1 MNGLGPAR
9 RPITVLLAASAA
21 LMLVVP
27 SRADGWVGSQMAEPG
42 ATVKVG
48 SIGAVVPPPGTTI
61 WIEGLSLDG
70 AFTVLT
76 IETRRDGTVILHRV
90 DEEHG
95 SSDSNSGGGVLPA
108 CHDPAFTPTE
118 YTAPPS
124 FAWRFKRASTPSSI
138 SPTAAEAAL
147 KRAAGNVVGA
157 DNDCDLDDNVAASHR
172 YLGTTSRA
180 PNVSAK
186 SVCLARDGESVVG
199 FGDLASQLALACW
212 WTQSAVVVEADIRL
226 NKADHRWAIYPGKGC
241 MDSFAVEAVATHEFG
256 HVFGLGH
263 VNEDVHG
270 KLTMSPLLKP
280 CQNSESTLGAGD
292 VLGLAEK
299 YPAD

>member
-1 MNGLGPAR
+1 M
-9 RPITVLLAASAA
+9 VLLAASAA

-27 SRADGWVGSQMAEPG
+27 ARAGTQAADPSV
-42 ATVKVG
+42 TVKVG
-48 SIGAVVPPPGTTI
+48 SIGAVAPPPGTTV

-70 AFTVLT
+70 AFTVLA
-76 IETRRDGTVILHRV
+76 IETRRDGAVIVHRV

-95 SSDSNSGGGVLPA
+95 SSDTNSGGGVLAA
-108 CHDPAFTPTE
+108 CHDPAFTSNE
-118 YTAPPS
+118 YTAPPP

-157 DNDCDLDDNVAASHR
+157 DNDCDLDDRVGASHR

-180 PNVSAK
+180 PNVNAK
-186 SVCLARDGESVVG
+186 SVCRARDGESVVG
-199 FGDLASQLALACW
+199 FGDLGSQLALTCW
-212 WTQSAVVVEADIRL
+212 WTQNAVVVEADIRL
-226 NKADHRWAIYPGKGC
+226 NKADHRWAIYPGKSC
-241 MDSFAVEAVATHEFG
+241 RDSFAVEAVATHEFG

-270 KLTMSPLLKP
+270 KLTMSPLIKP

-292 VLGLAEK
+292 VLGFTEK
-299 YPAD
+299 YPIS